1 MPFLHA
7 HGGGITGVPGIPLPS
22 TSPLVHRGRAADAE
36 RPERDPEQPEKQH
49 DSDHGRN
56 DGRDVVGEVRRDAVQ
71 G

>member
-36 RPERDPEQPEKQH
+36 RPERDPEQPEQKH
-49 DSDHGRN
+49 HADDR
-56 DGRDVVGEVRRDAVQ
+56 RDDRGDVIGEVRSDAVQ